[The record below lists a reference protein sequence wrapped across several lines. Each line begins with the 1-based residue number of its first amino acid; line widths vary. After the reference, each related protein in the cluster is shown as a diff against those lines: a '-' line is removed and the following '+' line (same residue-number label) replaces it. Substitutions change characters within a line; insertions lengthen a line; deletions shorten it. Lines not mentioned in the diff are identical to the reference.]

1 MSGIIELLFHPLSNA
16 IMTVLTGV
24 TALYWITTFLA
35 GDLFGDAGVDGDV
48 SAHGADL
55 DTDIAGDGD
64 DVSADQPFFQ
74 KALEF
79 VNVGKVPF
87 MMVYSVF
94 KFVAWIITLASS
106 VVLGLA
112 TWGWKSVIILLP
124 VFLIAYVI
132 TRYATKPLVKVYH
145 AMGYNG
151 EEPQEL
157 LGRIGR
163 MRSTISGDMIGAAE
177 VKIQSDIVRINVKS
191 KTGESIGYDAEVM
204 IADESADKKFYLV
217 VPEVN
222 LANIV

>member
-1 MSGIIELLFHPLSNA
+1 MSGIIDLLFHPLSNA
-16 IMTVLTGV
+16 IMTILTGL
-24 TALYWITTFLA
+24 TALYWITTFIV
-35 GDLFGDAGVDGDV
+35 GDLFGDAGVDGDLNV
-48 SAHGADL
+48 HGADV
-55 DTDIAGDGD
+55 DTDVVGDSD
-64 DVSADQPFFQ
+64 EAADQPFFQ

-94 KFVAWIITLASS
+94 KFLAWIITLVSS

-112 TWGWKSVIILLP
+112 TWGWKSVFILLP
-124 VFLIAYVI
+124 VFIVTYVI

-177 VKIQSDIVRINVKS
+177 VKIQSDIVRINVRS
-191 KTGESIGYDAEVM
+191 KTGEPIGYDAEVM
-204 IADESADKKFYLV
+204 IAGESADKKFYLV

-222 LANIV
+222 LSNIV

>member
-24 TALYWITTFLA
+24 TALYWITTFVA
-35 GDLFGDAGVDGDV
+35 GDLFGDAGTEGDV
-48 SAHGADL
+48 RVHGADV
-55 DTDIAGDGD
+55 DTDVAGDGD
-64 DVSADQPFFQ
+64 DVGGDKGFFQ

-94 KFVAWIITLASS
+94 KFFAWIITLSAS

-112 TWGWKSVIILLP
+112 SWGWKSVFILIP
-124 VFLIAYVI
+124 VFFVAYII

-151 EEPQEL
+151 EEPHEL

-191 KTGESIGYDAEVM
+191 KTGEAIRYDAEVM

-222 LANIV
+222 LSNIV

>member
-1 MSGIIELLFHPLSNA
+1 MSGILELLFHPLSNA

-35 GDLFGDAGVDGDV
+35 GDLFGDAGVDGDLSV
-48 SAHGADL
+48 QGADI
-55 DTDIAGDGD
+55 DTDVAGD
-64 DVSADQPFFQ
+64 DVAAGQPFLQ

-94 KFVAWIITLASS
+94 KFVAWILTLASS

-112 TWGWKSVIILLP
+112 SWGWKSMFILIP
-124 VFLIAYVI
+124 VFFVAYVI

-157 LGRIGR
+157 LGRTGR

-191 KTGESIGYDAEVM
+191 KTGGVIEYDAEVM
-204 IADESADKKFYLV
+204 IADESADKKYYLV
-217 VPEVN
+217 VREVN
-222 LANIV
+222 LSNIV

>member
-48 SAHGADL
+48 SVQGADL

-64 DVSADQPFFQ
+64 DVSGDQPFFQ

-124 VFLIAYVI
+124 VFLVAYVI
-132 TRYATKPLVKVYH
+132 TRYATKPLVKVYN

-177 VKIQSDIVRINVKS
+177 VKIQSDIIRINVKS
-191 KTGESIGYDAEVM
+191 KTGEPISYDAEIM

-222 LANIV
+222 LSNIV

>member
-1 MSGIIELLFHPLSNA
+1 MSGIVELLFHPLSNA

-24 TALYWITTFLA
+24 TALYWITTFIT
-35 GDLFGDAGVDGDV
+35 GDLFGDAGADADLNVD
-48 SAHGADL
+48 GADL
-55 DTDIAGDGD
+55 DTDVAGNSD
-64 DVSADQPFFQ
+64 DAATDQPFFQ

-94 KFVAWIITLASS
+94 KFVAWIITLVSS

-112 TWGWKSVIILLP
+112 SWGWKSAIILIP
-124 VFLIAYVI
+124 VFFVAYVI
-132 TRYATKPLVKVYH
+132 TRYATKPLVKIYD

-191 KTGESIGYDAEVM
+191 KTGESISYDAEVM
-204 IADESADKKFYLV
+204 IADESADKKYYLV

-222 LANIV
+222 LSNIV